1 LATKVSPFKVNYG
14 QDPRMGFEGRRRRK
28 FKVAGKF
35 VERMKKIQEEAKTGL
50 EKAQEEIK
58 KYIDKKQGEGEEYK
72 VEDLV
77 LLSTKDLKWQIIGK
91 RLEKLTE

>member
-1 LATKVSPFKVNYG
+1 MATKVSPFQVNYG
-14 QDPRMGFEGRRRRK
+14 QDLRMGFDRRRRRK

-35 VERMKKIQEEAKTGL
+35 VERMKKIQKEAKAAL
-50 EKAQEEIK
+50 KKAQEEMK
-58 KYIDKKQGEGEEYK
+58 KYIDKKQGEEEEYK

-77 LLSTKDLKWQIIGK
+77 LLSIKNLKWQIIGK

>member
-1 LATKVSPFKVNYG
+1 
-14 QDPRMGFEGRRRRK
+14 MGFDRRRRRK

-35 VERMKKIQEEAKTGL
+35 VERMKKIQKEAKAAL
-50 EKAQEEIK
+50 KKAQEEMK
-58 KYIDKKQGEGEEYK
+58 KYIDKKQGEEEEYK

-77 LLSTKDLKWQIIGK
+77 LLSIKNLKWQIIGK

>member
-35 VERMKKIQEEAKTGL
+35 VERMKKIQEEAKTAL
-50 EKAQEEIK
+50 EKAQEEMK